1 MIILNQ
7 CIHNNGI
14 SAYIYYVMQSRQV
27 HPQVQPQRWLPQK
40 KLYLKHTQFTLRNIF
55 KKS

>member
-7 CIHNNGI
+7 CVHYNGI
-14 SAYIYYVMQSRQV
+14 SAFIYYVMQSCQV
-27 HPQVQPQRWLPQK
+27 HTQVQTQGWLPQK